1 MPEVS
6 SMPTRTSRP
15 HAMGSHARSS
25 AAHDL
30 VLRTMSSPV
39 GELRL
44 VASPTGLRSVLW
56 ANEEADLDD
65 VVRADS
71 KILDSAVRELTEY
84 FAGERREFHTP
95 LDPVGTPFQ
104 QSVWR
109 VLSTIPF
116 GHTMSY
122 GDQARALGDAR
133 KARAVGAANGRNP
146 IPIIVPCHRVIG
158 SNGSLTGFA
167 AGVGIKKI
175 LLDFERA
182 QMA

>member
-1 MPEVS
+1 MPKVS
-6 SMPTRTSRP
+6 TVPPRRSPSHVMHIHASM
-15 HAMGSHARSS
+15 S
-25 AAHDL
+25 ASHDL
-30 VLRTMSSPV
+30 VMCTMSSPV

-56 ANEEADLDD
+56 ENEQADLDD

-71 KILDSAVRELTEY
+71 VILDSAVRELTEY
-84 FAGERREFHTP
+84 FAGERRRFQTP